1 MKKVLRASALV
12 LATGALGLWAATGAS
27 RGWTQTS
34 VPIVRKE
41 PVTDLEYREYV
52 SRFVPGVDFLAA
64 AGLGAGI
71 LGTLSFVFRKSSSS
85 DHS

>member
-1 MKKVLRASALV
+1 
-12 LATGALGLWAATGAS
+12 
-27 RGWTQTS
+27 

-52 SRFVPGVDFLAA
+52 NRFVPGVDFLAA

-71 LGTLSFVFRKSSSS
+71 LFTLSLVFRKPSTI